1 MFVDLFSAL
10 ASDDAKT
17 AAGQFG
23 RRPWGA
29 CFAAPGWGR
38 EWMGPD
44 GVRCVSVDFLFF
56 FAWKDGR
63 TVKLDLFLTRFGLDF
78 FRFFYVF
85 GFEAAQK
92 RLLDGLGVETLASGS
107 PSGWNLGMF
116 DPTSICTK
124 RQRIVE
130 PGFPLLS
137 NQWAIPW
144 SEKVH
149 PCCLSAS
156 KH

>member
-1 MFVDLFSAL
+1 
-10 ASDDAKT
+10 
-17 AAGQFG
+17 
-23 RRPWGA
+23 
-29 CFAAPGWGR
+29 
-38 EWMGPD
+38 MGPN
-44 GVRCVSVDFLFF
+44 GVCQVCMYLLIFCFFLPEKTSSCSTG
-56 FAWKDGR
+56 AR

-116 DPTSICTK
+116 DLTSSCTK

-137 NQWAIPW
+137 NQWAIP
-144 SEKVH
+144 
-149 PCCLSAS
+149 
-156 KH
+156 